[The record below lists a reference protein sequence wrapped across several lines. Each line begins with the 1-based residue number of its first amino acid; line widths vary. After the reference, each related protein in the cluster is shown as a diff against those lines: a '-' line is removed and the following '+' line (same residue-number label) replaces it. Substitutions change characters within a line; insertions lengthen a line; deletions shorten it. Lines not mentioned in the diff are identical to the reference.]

1 MRAVAAALCLLA
13 AAVASAADFR
23 STVDAATITYDAPS
37 TRAKKVGILGRDYPV
52 EVIVNLDTWAKV
64 RDATGA
70 LSWVEKKSIAD
81 KRTVVVRTGIA
92 DVYAGADPNAALVFK
107 AEQGVLLD
115 LLDPAP
121 VNGMVSVR
129 HRDGQAGYVRVAQV
143 WGL

>member
-1 MRAVAAALCLLA
+1 MRAVAAALCMLA

-23 STVDAATITYDAPS
+23 STMDAATITYDAPS
-37 TRAKKVGILGRDYPV
+37 TRAKKVGILGRDYPI

-70 LSWVEKKSIAD
+70 LSWVEKKSITD
-81 KRTVVVRTGIA
+81 KRIVVVRAGMA
-92 DVYAGADPNAALVFK
+92 DVYAGADPNTALVFK